1 MHRFRFNI
9 ASLLGIILVLGVG
22 FAAFRESSDLWE
34 SGVFTLAL
42 AALLTSIL
50 LAVHRAEK
58 RQAFWIGF
66 ALFGSAY
73 LGFVLVPS
81 IESRLITTKALAYVR
96 SNVFDRSL
104 KINTVQHTG
113 SWSLA
118 PRNQV
123 QNPGKNAAGS
133 DGIVVSHEVWLFDR
147 TSGRR
152 LNGWNGTTKN
162 FVRIGHS
169 LFALLFGM
177 LGGQLSRRLCES
189 SVSPDSSTAI
199 EE

>member
-1 MHRFRFNI
+1 MKRVRFNI
-9 ASLLGIILVLGVG
+9 ANLLEIILVLGVG
-22 FAAFRESSDLWE
+22 FAALRESSDLWE
-34 SGVFTLAL
+34 SWVFTLTL
-42 AALLTSIL
+42 IALLISIL
-50 LAVHRAEK
+50 LAVHRTESS
-58 RQAFWIGF
+58 RAFWIGF
-66 ALFGSAY
+66 VLFGWAY
-73 LGFVLVPS
+73 LVLALVPS
-81 IESRLITTKALAYVR
+81 IESRLMTTKGLAYLR
-96 SNVFDRSL
+96 SKLSERSL

-123 QNPGKNAAGS
+123 QSPGNNAAGN

-169 LFALLFGM
+169 LFALLLGM
-177 LGGQLSRRLCES
+177 LGGQLSRRLFRS
-189 SVSPDSSTAI
+189 SMSPDSSTAI